1 MKNPKFIRVD
11 HLLAYLIM
19 YGGYTIIILF
29 DVSCLCAFGME
40 GLLLA
45 TVLTIPLIIVY
56 FIISNIAA
64 AAADL
69 RGKAII
75 VNTILLALLVTLC
88 LIVFFEISAWRY
100 KIYSLF
106 P

>member
-1 MKNPKFIRVD
+1 MKKPKFIRVD

-29 DVSCLCAFGME
+29 YMSLLLWME
-40 GLLLA
+40 GAGLF
-45 TVLTIPLIIVY
+45 LTGVFTLPLIIIY
-56 FIISNIAA
+56 FYISNIVAA
-64 AAADL
+64 VAEL
-69 RGKAII
+69 RGPAVI